1 MWKFM
6 HFVFQKVLHVRV
18 IIINQLVLH
27 SSCVNLMFLRICYH
41 VVCAFFPTVYSFI
54 NNISCTNWYKFN
66 KNIVEP
72 YTLSQKYCNKIN
84 WN

>member
-1 MWKFM
+1 MQIISIAMGNLKLIKVMWKFM

-54 NNISCTNWYKFN
+54 NNISCTN
-66 KNIVEP
+66 
-72 YTLSQKYCNKIN
+72 
-84 WN
+84 